1 MKSSQGRRGI
11 VAIACAL
18 VAFVPPARA
27 GGSAQTDPCSVLT
40 ADQVK
45 TALGVEVAPG
55 VPISKSSCQWKAKT
69 GRGLATVMLQS
80 GDSWAKMKAMPL
92 APPKPVSGVG
102 DDAFIETFG
111 KFSSLGVKKGN
122 TVFIV
127 KVYGVDDV
135 AKQEAIETAL
145 AKHVAAK
152 L

>member
-55 VPISKSSCQWKAKT
+55 APISKRACQWKAKT
-69 GRGLATVMLQS
+69 GRGLATVTLQS

-145 AKHVAAK
+145 AKNVAAK

>member
-11 VAIACAL
+11 IAIACAL

-45 TALGVEVAPG
+45 AALGVEVAPG
-55 VPISKSSCQWKAKT
+55 APISKNACQWKAKT
-69 GRGLATVMLQS
+69 GRGLATVTLQS
-80 GDSWAKMKAMPL
+80 GASWAKMKAMPL

-111 KFSSLGVKKGN
+111 TFSSLGVKKGN

-145 AKHVAAK
+145 AKNVAAK